1 MMEKVLQEARELD
14 KKFGFFISINE
25 SASEGQPIAVKDNIC
40 TAGLRTTAGSKIL
53 ENYVP
58 PFDAT
63 VIARLKKSGF
73 SVIGKTAMDEFGFG
87 TFSANCAYKI
97 PKNPY
102 NPQRACG
109 GSSGGSAGY
118 IAASKFT
125 RAALAQSTG
134 GSISCPASFCGVV
147 GLTPTYGLVSRCG
160 LIDYGNSLDKI
171 GVIGK
176 NVSDCTDV
184 LAIIAG
190 HDERDSTTVEIK
202 KLPEVEVP
210 KKIKIGVPKE
220 YFSEGVDGKISKLV
234 WQTIKKFES
243 EGASYEEISLSTTR
257 FALASYYIIAMCE
270 ASTNL
275 AKFCGLRYGL
285 QGEPESKGFNEY
297 FSEIRTQGFGAE
309 AKRRIIL
316 GTYARA
322 AGYRYQYYLRALKV
336 RTLVINDFRKAFK
349 KFDLLAAP
357 TMPIFPP
364 KFSEIE
370 KMTPAQIYAADV
382 LTVPANLAGIP
393 QISLPCGKIGKLPV
407 GLHLLGDHFSE
418 RKIISFAQGA
428 EKIL

>member
-190 HDERDSTTVEIK
+190 HDER
-202 KLPEVEVP
+202 
-210 KKIKIGVPKE
+210 
-220 YFSEGVDGKISKLV
+220 
-234 WQTIKKFES
+234 
-243 EGASYEEISLSTTR
+243 
-257 FALASYYIIAMCE
+257 
-270 ASTNL
+270 ASTKL

-297 FSEIRTQGFGAE
+297 F
-309 AKRRIIL
+309 
-316 GTYARA
+316 
-322 AGYRYQYYLRALKV
+322 
-336 RTLVINDFRKAFK
+336 
-349 KFDLLAAP
+349 
-357 TMPIFPP
+357 
-364 KFSEIE
+364 
-370 KMTPAQIYAADV
+370 
-382 LTVPANLAGIP
+382 
-393 QISLPCGKIGKLPV
+393 
-407 GLHLLGDHFSE
+407 
-418 RKIISFAQGA
+418 
-428 EKIL
+428 